1 MNTQPFKKASS
12 FRVRYAETD
21 QMGVV
26 YHTHYLVWC
35 EIGRTDYIRDFGVT
49 YAELER
55 QGLILAVADAQIRYS
70 ASARYDDLITVETW
84 IEKAQSRILTF
95 AYDIYRAEPLPRQFL
110 ATAVTKLIA
119 LDGHASPRQIPQ
131 NLVTKFRDAQLSKS

>member
-1 MNTQPFKKASS
+1 MTGPFKTTSS

-35 EIGRTDYIRDFGVT
+35 EIARTDYIRQFGVT

-55 QGLILAVADAQIRYS
+55 DGLLLAVADAQVRYIG
-70 ASARYDDLITVETW
+70 SARYDDVISVTARLERV
-84 IEKAQSRILTF
+84 QSRLLTF
-95 AYDIYRAEPLPRQFL
+95 AYEIYREEPGSKQLL

-119 LDGHASPRQIPQ
+119 LDRNATPRQLPQ
-131 NLVTKFRDAQLSKS
+131 ELMARFKDVQVGHT